1 MAGVQKRLPRW
12 ARMCPLCFQE
22 VEDAKHVL
30 FRCPTYGKM
39 RVQFLLGAGLTG
51 AIGQAAQEVASGS
64 GREDELCEW
73 MMSAEGEQLGMGYLE
88 QLMQERAQV
97 LG

>member
-1 MAGVQKRLPRW
+1 M
-12 ARMCPLCFQE
+12 
-22 VEDAKHVL
+22 
-30 FRCPTYGKM
+30 
-39 RVQFLLGAGLTG
+39 LGAGLTG
-51 AIGQAAQEVASGS
+51 AIGQAAQEVASGKS